1 MRNGGRAARSVVIGN
16 VGTAASRRGWRG
28 RRGRIAIL
36 VATPRG
42 LVFRREQTGAFPSVK
57 TVFPI
62 DPAQTAISSMNAS
75 GRQPGDRLMLLGFRL
90 DRGRHALALD
100 AVERAIRAAAVTPL
114 PGMPAPMLG
123 ILDLEG
129 ELLPVLSVR
138 RRLGMDQPPLSPDH
152 HFLVA
157 RMASRRVLLVVDAVE
172 SLFERSWARP
182 PGDLGYRGLRGI
194 VQLEDGLVL
203 IHDLEAFFAPEEW
216 RAVDR
221 AIDSARAPA

>member
-1 MRNGGRAARSVVIGN
+1 
-16 VGTAASRRGWRG
+16 
-28 RRGRIAIL
+28 L
-36 VATPRG
+36 
-42 LVFRREQTGAFPSVK
+42 PSVK
-57 TVFPI
+57 RVFQI
-62 DPAQTAISSMNAS
+62 DPAQTGKSPMNAS
-75 GRQPGDRLMLLGFRL
+75 GTQPGDRITLLSFRL
-90 DRGRHALALD
+90 DRDRHALALD

-114 PGMPAPMLG
+114 PGMPGPMLG

-129 ELLPVLSVR
+129 ELVPVLSVR
-138 RRLGMDQPPLSPDH
+138 RRLGLAELPLSPVH

-157 RMASRRVLLVVDAVE
+157 RMGSRRVLLAVDAVE
-172 SLFERSWARP
+172 SVLERSWARP

-194 VQLEDGLVL
+194 VQLDDGLVL